1 MDNAER
7 KNNVSDDGM
16 TEITCDAA
24 IIGGGPAGYVSAIR
38 CAQNGLKT
46 VLVEKNR
53 LGGTCLN
60 EGCIPTKTLVS
71 VAGFLNQ
78 LRRAED
84 FGVSVRDFG
93 YSLEKI
99 RDKKL
104 QIVSSLVQ
112 GIEFLLKKNKI
123 TVIRG
128 SASVLEDGM
137 LAVEEGRH
145 RIRYKYLIL
154 APGSVPIRLPI
165 PGADAPDILD
175 SRRLLELDDVPESL
189 VIIGGGIIGM
199 ELAFIYAAL
208 GCKVHVVE
216 AMPQILNLVDPDV
229 ASVVKRSARKLGIE
243 ILESARATSI
253 ETVPDGMKMVNLER
267 KGQQETLAVQRV
279 AVAVGRRANIG
290 AVDLGKLGVELNDN
304 KDGIRVNE
312 VMQTSNPSVYAAG
325 DVTNLVMLA
334 HAASRQGIIAAD
346 HIAGKPGCFD
356 PRLVPSAIF
365 TFPEIGHVGFTEK
378 EAREKGMEVLTGKFP
393 LKANSKAVAMQ
404 ETEGFVKVVADN
416 GTRKIIGATIAGA
429 GATEL
434 LSLVTTLVAC
444 GITIDDAS
452 RVIYAHPTLSEAV
465 SEAILG
471 LTGEAIHIAN

>member
-1 MDNAER
+1 
-7 KNNVSDDGM
+7 
-16 TEITCDAA
+16 
-24 IIGGGPAGYVSAIR
+24 
-38 CAQNGLKT
+38 
-46 VLVEKNR
+46 
-53 LGGTCLN
+53 
-60 EGCIPTKTLVS
+60 
-71 VAGFLNQ
+71 
-78 LRRAED
+78 
-84 FGVSVRDFG
+84 
-93 YSLEKI
+93 
-99 RDKKL
+99 
-104 QIVSSLVQ
+104 
-112 GIEFLLKKNKI
+112 
-123 TVIRG
+123 
-128 SASVLEDGM
+128 
-137 LAVEEGRH
+137 
-145 RIRYKYLIL
+145 
-154 APGSVPIRLPI
+154 
-165 PGADAPDILD
+165 
-175 SRRLLELDDVPESL
+175 
-189 VIIGGGIIGM
+189 
-199 ELAFIYAAL
+199 
-208 GCKVHVVE
+208 
-216 AMPQILNLVDPDV
+216 V